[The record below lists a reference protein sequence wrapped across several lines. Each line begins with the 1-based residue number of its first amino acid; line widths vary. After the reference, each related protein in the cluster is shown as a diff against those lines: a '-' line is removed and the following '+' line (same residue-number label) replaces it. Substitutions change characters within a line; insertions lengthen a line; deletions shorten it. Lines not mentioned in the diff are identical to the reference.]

1 MRKRNFDATPRQLPV
16 NSQATPTRNFFKKAG
31 EKKNEIHRLIILFS
45 PWLVKSRSITKR
57 TGHNYFMAYF
67 HSSTF
72 GTITGR
78 HGTAVAA
85 IDKDGNNVIRLYRKP
100 FNPNTPKQQA
110 LRLKF
115 SIVNKEL
122 APLRQVIT
130 IGNKDSR
137 AFSKIVGKAITGAVT
152 GEYPEFS
159 IDFSK
164 VSIVSGTLQSVVAVT
179 AKVATDSPD
188 SLDFTWDTTLG
199 FQSRLGA
206 DDDKVNIICFNA
218 SSSMAI
224 PFMEVATRKEGS
236 AVVTLP
242 EIWQGNDIHCWLYLS
257 SADGTYNS
265 GSVYTTPTSL

>member
-1 MRKRNFDATPRQLPV
+1 MDEPNSDATPRQLQG
-16 NSQATPTRNFFKKAG
+16 NSKATPTRNFFKKVG
-31 EKKNEIHRLIILFS
+31 EKINEFHRLIILFS
-45 PWLVKSRSITKR
+45 PWSMKSRCITKR

-115 SIVNKEL
+115 GIVNKEL

-130 IGNKDSR
+130 MGHKDSR
-137 AFSKIVGKAITGAVT
+137 AFSKIVGKAISGAIT

-164 VSIVSGTLQSVVAVT
+164 VSIASGTLQSVVGVT
-179 AKVATDSPD
+179 AKVAADSPD
-188 SLDFTWDTTLG
+188 TLNFSWDTTLG

-206 DDDKVNIICFNA
+206 DDDKVNIVCFDA
-218 SSSMAI
+218 SLSMTI

-257 SADGTYNS
+257 SADGMYNS
-265 GSVYTTPTSL
+265 GSVYTLPASL

>member
-16 NSQATPTRNFFKKAG
+16 NSKATPTRNFFKKAG

-85 IDKDGNNVIRLYRKP
+85 VDKDGNNVIRLYRKP

-110 LRLKF
+110 LRMQF

-137 AFSKIVGKAITGAVT
+137 AYSKIVGKTISGAVT